1 MIIEKGNNTEQ
12 RVHEGQDSHLNT
24 SPSESEETAEE
35 RQRKAERLSGANRRW
50 RDAYGDLAVTDGGD
64 PVTDPVTNGG
74 EGCDGKVKF
83 SAPETWAVHVE
94 DPALAADLKEAREEA
109 FISRVPD
116 FLLKRHFELC
126 CLLY

>member
-1 MIIEKGNNTEQ
+1 M
-12 RVHEGQDSHLNT
+12 NT

-50 RDAYGDLAVTDGGD
+50 RDAYGDLAVTEGGD
-64 PVTDPVTNGG
+64 PVTFGGDPVTYEG
-74 EGCDGKVKF
+74 EGCEGKVKF

-109 FISRVPD
+109 FSGRVPD
-116 FLLKRHFELC
+116 FIKETF
-126 CLLY
+126 

>member
-64 PVTDPVTNGG
+64 PAVTDGGDPVTDPVTNGG

-109 FISRVPD
+109 FSGRVPD
-116 FLLKRHFELC
+116 FIKETF
-126 CLLY
+126 

>member
-50 RDAYGDLAVTDGGD
+50 RDAYGDPVTDGGD
-64 PVTDPVTNGG
+64 PVTNSGDPATIGGDGRG
-74 EGCDGKVKF
+74 EGCEGKVKF

-109 FISRVPD
+109 FSGRVPD
-116 FLLKRHFELC
+116 FIKETF
-126 CLLY
+126 